1 MSVDVALALASAI
14 AATLF
19 AADLTRDFIKNRRPH
34 VAAYACGMAMFAT
47 ASWALW
53 AGLMFGWTGAGYRVF
68 FLFGA
73 ILNITTLAVGS
84 MFLVIGPK
92 AGNTMTLF
100 TGALAAISSTLVTTV
115 PFAEPLP
122 ESGVPDRVFAPL
134 TEGFGP
140 RMLAA
145 IGSGLGASILI
156 LLALISVFRFWKSN
170 RRIVA
175 GNLLIM
181 LGVLAGSTGGTLLG
195 FLGETAAFE
204 TTLLVTVVLIWLG
217 YRVTRRKPKS
227 KITTVRLL
235 LVGPTTNPT
244 HRQKALLLLQALE
257 SAGFEVT
264 CPPRDIEDW
273 GAIGFSPAETMYRV
287 FQQVESSTLVV
298 ADMTEGEDSEVVAG
312 YARAI
317 RVPVVATAPEGKRI
331 PRALRAVAGDEI
343 YYASVAELVTRLR
356 RFLAPAEE

>member
-34 VAAYACGMAMFAT
+34 VAAYACGMGMFAT

-84 MFLVIGPK
+84 MFLVIGSK

-100 TGALAAISSTLVTTV
+100 TGALAAISTTLVTTV

-122 ESGVPDRVFAPL
+122 QSGVPDRVFAPL

-204 TTLLVTVVLIWLG
+204 TTLLVTVMLIWLG
-217 YRVTRRKPKS
+217 YRVTRRKPAS
-227 KITTVRLL
+227 KNTTVKLL
-235 LVGPTTNPT
+235 LIGPTTNPT
-244 HRQKALLLLQALE
+244 HRQKSLLLLQALE
-257 SAGFEVT
+257 TAGFEVT

-317 RVPVVATAPEGKRI
+317 RVPVVAAAPEGKRI

-343 YYASVAELVTRLR
+343 YYASVEELVTRLR